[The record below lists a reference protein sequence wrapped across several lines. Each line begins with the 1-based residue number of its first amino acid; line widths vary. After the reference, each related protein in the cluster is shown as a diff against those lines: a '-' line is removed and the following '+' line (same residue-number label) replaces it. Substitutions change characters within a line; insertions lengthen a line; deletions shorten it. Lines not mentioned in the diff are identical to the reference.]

1 MKDGILGFGKWEFV
15 TKLVFD
21 NTLRASLIKYLNQN
35 NCELDSY
42 LSEGQFADLAF

>member
-1 MKDGILGFGKWEFV
+1 MKDDILEFGKWDFV

-21 NTLRASLIKYLNQN
+21 NTLRASLIKYLNQK

>member
-1 MKDGILGFGKWEFV
+1 MGFLSLGNGIFV